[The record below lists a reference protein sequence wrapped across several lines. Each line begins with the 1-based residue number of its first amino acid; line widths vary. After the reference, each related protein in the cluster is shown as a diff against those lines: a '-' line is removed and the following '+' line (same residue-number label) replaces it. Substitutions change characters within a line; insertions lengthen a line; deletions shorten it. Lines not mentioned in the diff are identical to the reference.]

1 MKTPIV
7 NENGIL
13 AKKLNEFQNDLRN
26 HRNRKQNID
35 ERIVYLRREVKSL
48 IRQDA
53 HYDTIGDVEVE
64 LNSLTTEGAWIE
76 KEIVRITRRIDDL
89 RKQQGFT
96 KIARAFMATVNIPE
110 DPCQI
115 TTSVVQTTPSD
126 DLLAAPNVLHSTRTK
141 HTFDTKTD
149 SPFQHAY
156 YDNSELQDDN
166 KNCKLPQ
173 LNFRRS

>member
-35 ERIVYLRREVKSL
+35 ERIVYLRGEVKSL

-126 DLLAAPNVLHSTRTK
+126 DLLAA
-141 HTFDTKTD
+141 
-149 SPFQHAY
+149 
-156 YDNSELQDDN
+156 ELQDDN

-173 LNFRRS
+173 LNFRRSYKK

>member
-1 MKTPIV
+1 MKMEYPIV

-35 ERIVYLRREVKSL
+35 ERIVYLRGEVKSL

-89 RKQQGFT
+89 RKRQGFT
-96 KIARAFMATVNIPE
+96 
-110 DPCQI
+110 
-115 TTSVVQTTPSD
+115 
-126 DLLAAPNVLHSTRTK
+126 
-141 HTFDTKTD
+141 
-149 SPFQHAY
+149 
-156 YDNSELQDDN
+156 
-166 KNCKLPQ
+166 NC
-173 LNFRRS
+173 